1 MALWG
6 NIPWMISIG
15 GHSVDIE
22 RPAIAVDDLGGRTM
36 TFAVESASVAAWVQP
51 ASSLTIQQYGARDI
65 EISHNVFFSDDP
77 EVELGDRIKH
87 AGRYLLVVGI
97 KDAGELDKL
106 WRIDCQETQ

>member
-6 NIPWMISIG
+6 NIPWMISVG

-22 RPAIAVDDLGGRTM
+22 RATTATDDFGGTTM

-51 ASSLTIQQYGARDI
+51 ASSFTIQQYGERDI

-87 AGRYLLVVGI
+87 AGRYLLVVGS

-106 WRIDCQETQ
+106 WRIDCEETQ

>member
-6 NIPWMISIG
+6 NIPWMITHG
-15 GHSVDIE
+15 AHTVDIE
-22 RPAIAVDDLGGRTM
+22 RAAIVVDDLGGTTK

-51 ASSLTIQQYGARDI
+51 ASSLTLQQYGARDI
-65 EISHNVFFSDDP
+65 EISHNVYFSSDP
-77 EVELGDRIKH
+77 AVELGDRIKH

-106 WRIDCQETQ
+106 WRIDCEETQ